1 MLSAPSLWG
10 SASDKTMTNRLSQ
23 LMALHYLFSPS
34 QSGKVV
40 AHCLDLDLVA
50 VAETIETSEAQLNT
64 LVRAQIEL
72 AYRTNNLDAVMFL
85 APFEYWKQLETAT
98 PLKNTHLEIE
108 VPPLV
113 LPVSQ
118 QLALPVLRSQAEPLA
133 A

>member
-1 MLSAPSLWG
+1 
-10 SASDKTMTNRLSQ
+10 
-23 LMALHYLFSPS
+23 MALHYLFSPS